1 MKKELVKNW
10 MSRDVITV
18 DVDTKLSVAHQ
29 LMIDYNI
36 RRLPVINGDQLVGIL
51 TLGDVREAEPS
62 EATSLSVWEVNY
74 LLSELKVG
82 KLMTQNPITISP
94 YATIGEAAWMMLEY
108 KISGLPV
115 INKKR
120 KIVGI
125 ITESDIFQLV
135 VQEWG
140 QFEKGKFP
148 GLNLDA

>member
-18 DVDTKLSVAHQ
+18 DVNTKLSEAHQ
-29 LMIDYNI
+29 MMIDYCI
-36 RRLPVINGDQLVGIL
+36 RRLPVVSGDQLVGIL
-51 TLGDVREAEPS
+51 TVGDVREAEPS

-108 KISGLPV
+108 KVSGLPV
-115 INKKR
+115 VNKKG
-120 KIVGI
+120 KIIGI
-125 ITESDIFQLV
+125 ITESDIFRLV

-140 QFEKGKFP
+140 QFETGKSSV
-148 GLNLDA
+148 

>member
-18 DVDTKLSVAHQ
+18 DVNTKLSEAHQ
-29 LMIDYNI
+29 MMTDYCI
-36 RRLPVINGDQLVGIL
+36 RRLPVVNSDQLVGIL
-51 TLGDVREAEPS
+51 TVGDVREAEPS

-108 KISGLPV
+108 KVSGLPV
-115 INKKR
+115 VNKKGR
-120 KIVGI
+120 IIGI
-125 ITESDIFQLV
+125 ITESDIFRLV
-135 VQEWG
+135 VHEWG
-140 QFEKGKFP
+140 QFETGKSS
-148 GLNLDA
+148 A

>member
-10 MSRDVITV
+10 MSRDVIAV
-18 DVDTKLSVAHQ
+18 DIDTKLSAAHQ
-29 LMIDYNI
+29 LMIDYQI
-36 RRLPVINGDQLVGIL
+36 RRLPVVHDDQLVGVL

-82 KLMTQNPITISP
+82 KLMSQNPITISP
-94 YATIGEAAWMMLEY
+94 FATIGEAAWMMLEY

-115 INKKR
+115 VNKQK
-120 KIVGI
+120 KIMGV
-125 ITESDIFQLV
+125 ITESDIFRLV

-140 QFEKGKFP
+140 QFE
-148 GLNLDA
+148 NRNT